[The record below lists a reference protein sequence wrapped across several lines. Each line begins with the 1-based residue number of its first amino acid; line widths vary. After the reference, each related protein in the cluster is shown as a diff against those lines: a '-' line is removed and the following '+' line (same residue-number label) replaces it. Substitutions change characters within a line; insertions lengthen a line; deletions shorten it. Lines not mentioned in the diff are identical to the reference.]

1 MTWRGYGWPMSSDPN
16 VGRIRELYEA
26 FNARD
31 PDRLMALY
39 DPDVEILSFAA
50 EVEGGRPYQGHAG
63 VREWYENLVGTFDMV
78 IEAGVLLPYRRLVL
92 SIPTVH
98 VKVGSDLDSSYE
110 QGILYAIPHGLI
122 TRSLG
127 YKDVSSALRAMALL
141 LEGGDPLS
149 ET

>member
-1 MTWRGYGWPMSSDPN
+1 MAEQSRTAIASDPN
-16 VGRIRELYEA
+16 IGRVLELYEA

-31 PDRLMALY
+31 FDRLVALY
-39 DPDVEILSFAA
+39 DQDVEILSFAA

-78 IEAGVLLPYRRLVL
+78 IEAGALLPYRRLLL

-98 VKVGSDLDSSYE
+98 VKVGADLGSSYE
-110 QGILYAIPHGLI
+110 QGILYEIPRGLI

-127 YKDVSSALRAMALL
+127 YKDVSSALRAMALI

-149 ET
+149 EA

>member
-1 MTWRGYGWPMSSDPN
+1 MPEQNRPAISSDPN
-16 VGRIRELYEA
+16 VGRVLELYEA

-31 PDRLMALY
+31 FDRLVALY
-39 DPDVEILSFAA
+39 DENVDILSFAA
-50 EVEGGRPYQGHAG
+50 EVGGGRPYQGHAG

-78 IEAGVLLPYRRLVL
+78 IEPGALLPYRRLVL
-92 SIPTVH
+92 SIPTVY
-98 VKVGSDLDSSYE
+98 VKVGADLESSYE

-127 YKDVSSALRAMALL
+127 YKDVSSALQAMARI

-149 ET
+149 EA

>member
-1 MTWRGYGWPMSSDPN
+1 MPEQSRTAISSDPN
-16 VGRIRELYEA
+16 VGRVLELYEA

-31 PDRLMALY
+31 FDRLVAVY
-39 DPDVEILSFAA
+39 DQEVEILSFAA

-63 VREWYENLVGTFDMV
+63 VREWYEDLVGTFDMV
-78 IEAGVLLPYRRLVL
+78 IEAGALLPYRRLVL

-98 VKVGSDLDSSYE
+98 VKVGADFDSSYE

-127 YKDVSSALRAMALL
+127 YKDVSSALGAMALI

>member
-149 ET
+149 ER